1 MSDRGKRPCPAPDA
15 APAGLDHT
23 PPHRSRNDKRTSMTE
38 DTDITPAN
46 LPPDIWRGID
56 YLKGELKTL
65 TTDPGVYRMLNGKG
79 EVLYVGKARNLIR
92 RVGSYTQPNR
102 LSNRIMRMVSETE
115 KLEVIVTKS
124 EIEALLLESNLIKKM
139 KPRYNI
145 LLRDDKSLPQILLTA
160 DHDFGQLTKHRG
172 RKTRKG
178 DYFGP
183 FASAGSVN
191 RTVADLARAF
201 MLRTCSDSVFSTR
214 TRPCLQYQIKRCTA
228 PCVGHVTKEDYVKQM
243 AQARRFLSGGSA
255 EIQREYAKR
264 MHDAAETLEFETA
277 AIWRNRIRA
286 LTGIQANQDI
296 NLPNLPDAD
305 IIALAQSGDRSCIQ
319 IFFIRSGSNYGNR
332 SYFLSHN
339 RETPPE
345 EVLGAFLGQFYEDK
359 EPPPHILVSDEPA
372 EKQLIEEALS
382 EQAGRVVHIQRP
394 QRGPRTKLT
403 QMASR
408 NAEEA
413 LARHMA
419 NAASQRRLLG
429 ELAEA
434 FDMDEPPKRVEVYD
448 NSHIQGKHAVGGM
461 IVAGPDG
468 FNKAAYRRFNIRDEG
483 KHATNLGDDFAMMRQ
498 VIHRRFARALKED
511 PDRISGNWP
520 DLMLID
526 GGKGQLSAVNDVM
539 DDLGITDI
547 TVVAISKG
555 PDRNAGR
562 EQFHMR
568 DRSSFTLPPHASAMH
583 FLQRLRDEAHRYA
596 IGTHRAKRQKSELTS
611 PLDAVPGIGPKR
623 KKALLAHFGSARA
636 VSAAGLKD
644 LEAVDGISKKFAQ
657 QIYDWFYGGQ

>member
-228 PCVGHVTKEDYVKQM
+228 PCVGHVTKEDYAKQM

-264 MHDAAETLEFETA
+264 MHDAAETLEF
-277 AIWRNRIRA
+277 
-286 LTGIQANQDI
+286 
-296 NLPNLPDAD
+296 
-305 IIALAQSGDRSCIQ
+305 
-319 IFFIRSGSNYGNR
+319 
-332 SYFLSHN
+332 
-339 RETPPE
+339 
-345 EVLGAFLGQFYEDK
+345 
-359 EPPPHILVSDEPA
+359 
-372 EKQLIEEALS
+372 
-382 EQAGRVVHIQRP
+382 
-394 QRGPRTKLT
+394 
-403 QMASR
+403 
-408 NAEEA
+408 
-413 LARHMA
+413 
-419 NAASQRRLLG
+419 
-429 ELAEA
+429 
-434 FDMDEPPKRVEVYD
+434 
-448 NSHIQGKHAVGGM
+448 
-461 IVAGPDG
+461 
-468 FNKAAYRRFNIRDEG
+468 
-483 KHATNLGDDFAMMRQ
+483 
-498 VIHRRFARALKED
+498 
-511 PDRISGNWP
+511 
-520 DLMLID
+520 
-526 GGKGQLSAVNDVM
+526 
-539 DDLGITDI
+539 
-547 TVVAISKG
+547 
-555 PDRNAGR
+555 
-562 EQFHMR
+562 
-568 DRSSFTLPPHASAMH
+568 
-583 FLQRLRDEAHRYA
+583 
-596 IGTHRAKRQKSELTS
+596 
-611 PLDAVPGIGPKR
+611 
-623 KKALLAHFGSARA
+623 
-636 VSAAGLKD
+636 
-644 LEAVDGISKKFAQ
+644 
-657 QIYDWFYGGQ
+657 

>member
-1 MSDRGKRPCPAPDA
+1 MRDPAMPEM
-15 APAGLDHT
+15 T
-23 PPHRSRNDKRTSMTE
+23 PTDGTLRT
-38 DTDITPAN
+38 AN
-46 LPPDIWRGID
+46 LPPDIGRGIE
-56 YLKGELKTL
+56 YLRGELKTL
-65 TTDPGVYRMLNGKG
+65 SSDPGVYRMLNGVG
-79 EVLYVGKARNLIR
+79 EVLYVGKARNLAR

-115 KLEVIVTKS
+115 KLEVIVTTS
-124 EIEALLLESNLIKKM
+124 EIEALLLESNLIKQM

-145 LLRDDKSLPQILLTA
+145 LLRDDKSLPLILLTA

-172 RKTRKG
+172 RKSRRG
-178 DYFGP
+178 EYFGP

-201 MLRTCSDSVFSTR
+201 MLRTCSDSVFSSR

-228 PCVGHVTKEDYVKQM
+228 PCVGHVTKGEYAKQM
-243 AQARRFLSGGSA
+243 AQAHRFLSGGSA
-255 EIQREYAKR
+255 EIQREYAAR
-264 MHDAAETLEFETA
+264 MHNAADNLEFETA

-305 IIALAQSGDRSCIQ
+305 IIALARSGDRSCIQ

-332 SYFLSHN
+332 SYFLTHN
-339 RETPPE
+339 QDSAAG
-345 EVLGAFLGQFYEDK
+345 EVLGAFLGQFYENK
-359 EPPPHILVSDEPA
+359 EPPPHILVSVEPA
-372 EKQLIEEALS
+372 EKALLEDALS
-382 EQAGRVVHIQRP
+382 EHAKRAVHISRP
-394 QRGPRTKLT
+394 KRGMRSKLT
-403 QMASR
+403 TMASR

-419 NAASQRRLLG
+419 NFTSQKRLLV

-434 FDMDEPPKRVEVYD
+434 LDLEEPPQRIEVYD
-448 NSHIQGKHAVGGM
+448 NSHIQGRDAIGGM
-461 IVAGPDG
+461 IVAGPEG

-483 KHATNLGDDFAMMRQ
+483 KNAAEQGDDFAMMRQ
-498 VIHRRFARALKED
+498 VIGRRFERALRED
-511 PDRISGNWP
+511 PDRLSNNWP

-526 GGKGQLSAVNDVM
+526 GGKGQLSAVTSVM

-547 TVVAISKG
+547 AVVAISKG

-562 EQFHMR
+562 EQLHIR
-568 DRSSFTLPPHASAMH
+568 GRASFALPPHSSAMH
-583 FLQRLRDEAHRYA
+583 FLQRLRDESHRYA
-596 IGTHRAKRQKSELTS
+596 IGTHRAKRQKTQLTS
-611 PLDAVPGIGPKR
+611 PLDAVPGVGPKR

-644 LEAVDGISKKFAQ
+644 LEAVDGISKKFAHQ
-657 QIYDWFYGGQ
+657 LYDWFYSGQS

>member
-1 MSDRGKRPCPAPDA
+1 MNKPIAKSVDMAKSLDMAKSVDMAKPANTVHDPIGA
-15 APAGLDHT
+15 L
-23 PPHRSRNDKRTSMTE
+23 NV
-38 DTDITPAN
+38 DTQN
-46 LPPDIWRGID
+46 LPPDIWRGIS
-56 YLKGELKTL
+56 YLKEELKTL
-65 TTDPGVYRMLNGKG
+65 STDPGVYRMLNGKG
-79 EVLYVGKARNLIR
+79 EVLYVGKARNLVR

-160 DHDFGQLTKHRG
+160 DHEFGQLTKHRG

-201 MLRTCSDSVFSTR
+201 MLRTCSDSVFQAR

-228 PCVGHVTKEDYVKQM
+228 PCVGHVSRDEYSKQM
-243 AQARRFLSGGSA
+243 AQARRFLTGDSA
-255 EIQREYAKR
+255 QIQKEYAER
-264 MHDAAETLEFETA
+264 MHEAAEELNYETA

-296 NLPNLPDAD
+296 NLPNLRDAD
-305 IIALAQSGDRSCIQ
+305 IIALARSGERSCIQ

-332 SYFLSHN
+332 SYFLTHN
-339 RETPPE
+339 QDSETG
-345 EVLGAFLGQFYEDK
+345 EVLGAFIGQFYEDK
-359 EPPPHILVSDEPA
+359 EPPQQILVSETPHELTLLEAALTAQA
-372 EKQLIEEALS
+372 E
-382 EQAGRVVHIQRP
+382 RTVHISRP
-394 QRGPRTKLT
+394 QRGPRTKLP

-419 NAASQRRLLG
+419 NARSQKRLLG

-434 FDMDEPPKRVEVYD
+434 LDLDEPPKRIEVYD
-448 NSHIQGKHAVGGM
+448 NSHIQGAHAVGGM
-461 IVAGPDG
+461 IVAGPEG
-468 FNKAAYRRFNIRDEG
+468 FEKAAYRRFNIKDTG
-483 KHATNLGDDFAMMRQ
+483 KHATDLGDDFAMMRQ
-498 VIHRRFARALKED
+498 VINRRLERALKED
-511 PDRISGNWP
+511 PDRTSGSWP

-526 GGKGQLSAVNDVM
+526 GGKGQLSAVTEVM

-547 TVVAISKG
+547 AVVAISKG

-562 EQFHMR
+562 EQFHIR
-568 DRSSFTLPPHASAMH
+568 GRQSFTLPPHSSAMH
-583 FLQRLRDEAHRYA
+583 FLQRLRDESHRYA

-644 LEAVDGISKKFAQ
+644 LKAVEGVSEKFAQ
-657 QIYDWFYGGQ
+657 QIYDWFYGGKS

>member
-1 MSDRGKRPCPAPDA
+1 MRDPA
-15 APAGLDHT
+15 T
-23 PPHRSRNDKRTSMTE
+23 PEMTP
-38 DTDITPAN
+38 TDGTLPTTN
-46 LPPDIWRGID
+46 LPPDIGRGIE
-56 YLKGELKTL
+56 YLRGELKTL
-65 TTDPGVYRMLNGKG
+65 SSDPGVYRMLNGVG
-79 EVLYVGKARNLIR
+79 EVLYVGKARNLAR

-115 KLEVIVTKS
+115 KLEVIVTTS
-124 EIEALLLESNLIKKM
+124 EIEALLLESNLIKQM

-145 LLRDDKSLPQILLTA
+145 LLRDDKSLPLILLTA

-172 RKTRKG
+172 RKSRRG
-178 DYFGP
+178 EYFGP

-201 MLRTCSDSVFSTR
+201 MLRTCSDSVFSSR

-228 PCVGHVTKEDYVKQM
+228 PCVGHVTKGEYAKQM
-243 AQARRFLSGGSA
+243 AQAHRFLSGGSA
-255 EIQREYAKR
+255 EIQREYAAR
-264 MHDAAETLEFETA
+264 MHNAADNLEFETA

-305 IIALAQSGDRSCIQ
+305 IIALARSGDRSCIQ

-332 SYFLSHN
+332 SYFLTHN
-339 RETPPE
+339 QDSAAG
-345 EVLGAFLGQFYEDK
+345 EVLSAFLGQFYENK

-372 EKQLIEEALS
+372 EKALLEDALS
-382 EQAGRVVHIQRP
+382 EHAKHAVHISRP
-394 QRGPRTKLT
+394 QRGMRTKLT
-403 QMASR
+403 TMASR

-413 LARHMA
+413 LVRHMA
-419 NAASQRRLLG
+419 NFTSQKRLLA

-434 FDMDEPPKRVEVYD
+434 LDLEEPPQRIEVYD
-448 NSHIQGKHAVGGM
+448 NSHIQGRDAIGGM
-461 IVAGPDG
+461 IVAGPEG

-483 KHATNLGDDFAMMRQ
+483 KHAAKQGDDFAMMRQ
-498 VIHRRFARALKED
+498 VIGRRFERALRED
-511 PDRISGNWP
+511 PDRLSNNWP

-526 GGKGQLSAVNDVM
+526 GGKGQLSAVTSVM

-547 TVVAISKG
+547 AVVAISKG

-562 EQFHMR
+562 EQLHIR
-568 DRSSFTLPPHASAMH
+568 GRASFALPPHSSAMH
-583 FLQRLRDEAHRYA
+583 FLQRLRDESHRYA
-596 IGTHRAKRQKSELTS
+596 IGTHRAKRQKTQLTS
-611 PLDAVPGIGPKR
+611 PLDAVPGVGPKR

-644 LEAVDGISKKFAQ
+644 LEAVDGISKKFAHQ
-657 QIYDWFYGGQ
+657 LYDWFYSGQS